1 MSEESIDV
9 SGEDGGR
16 PHVTIGETPKPGET
30 VDKVFVLVGVVKG
43 GGEGIY
49 GHKIGDQMVSFV
61 TDKPDLKELLER
73 HIRDVGSIEVCRREG
88 TRLEWRVFEKTD
100 EIEVIT

>member
-1 MSEESIDV
+1 MTEV
-9 SGEDGGR
+9 SGEEGGR
-16 PHVTIGETPKPGET
+16 PHVTIGQPPESDARVE
-30 VDKVFVLVGVVKG
+30 KVYVLVGVTDN

-73 HIRDVGSIEVCRREG
+73 HIRDAGSIAVCRREG
-88 TRLEWRVFEKTD
+88 TRLEWRVFEVTD
-100 EIEVIT
+100 DVEVIT

>member
-1 MSEESIDV
+1 MNDVSV
-9 SGEDGGR
+9 SGEQGGR
-16 PHVTIGETPKPGET
+16 PHVTIGEPPKP
-30 VDKVFVLVGVVKG
+30 DDRINKVYVLIGVTKN

-61 TDKPDLKELLER
+61 TDRPDLKELLER

-88 TRLEWRVFEKTD
+88 TRLEWRTFRDTE
-100 EIEVIT
+100 EIEVVT